1 MNKPAHQFHRVA
13 AASDILPDEPLRVK
27 VEECEIALFNLDGE
41 YYAIDDVCTHAFALL
56 SEGFVEGD
64 LIECPLHGGKFEIR
78 TGKAVAAPCTVDVRT
93 YPVRREDDSIL
104 VGIPTAD

>member
-13 AASDILPDEPLRVK
+13 ATSDIPVGEGLRVK
-27 VEECEIALFNLDGE
+27 LDQYEIAVFNIDGE
-41 YYAIDDVCTHAFALL
+41 FYAIDDVCTHAFALL

-64 LIECPLHGGKFEIR
+64 VIECPLHSGRFEIK

-93 YPVRREDDSIL
+93 YPVRREDDAIL
-104 VGIPTAD
+104 VGLPSAD

>member
-13 AASDILPDEPLRVK
+13 ATSDVPAGEGLRVK
-27 VEECEIALFNLDGE
+27 LDQYEIAVFNIDGE
-41 YYAIDDVCTHAFALL
+41 FYAIDDVCTHAFALL

-64 LIECPLHGGKFEIR
+64 VIECPLHSGRFEIK

-93 YPVRREDDSIL
+93 YPVRREDDAIL
-104 VGIPTAD
+104 VGLPSAD

>member
-13 AASDILPDEPLRVK
+13 ATSDIPAGEGLRVK
-27 VEECEIALFNLDGE
+27 LDQYEIAVFNIDGE
-41 YYAIDDVCTHAFALL
+41 FYAIDDVCTHAFALL

-64 LIECPLHGGKFEIR
+64 VIECPLHSGRFEIK

-93 YPVRREDDSIL
+93 YPVRREDDAIL
-104 VGIPTAD
+104 VGLPSAD

>member
-13 AASDILPDEPLRVK
+13 TTSDVPVGEGLRVK
-27 VEECEIALFNLDGE
+27 LDQHEIAVFNIDGE
-41 YYAIDDVCTHAFALL
+41 FYAIDDVCTHAFALL

-64 LIECPLHGGKFEIR
+64 VIECPLHSGRFEIK

-93 YPVRREDDSIL
+93 YPVRREDDAIL
-104 VGIPTAD
+104 VGLPSAD

>member
-13 AASDILPDEPLRVK
+13 AISDIPAGEGLRVK
-27 VEECEIALFNLDGE
+27 LEECEIAVFNVDGE
-41 YYAIDDVCTHAFALL
+41 FYAIDDVCTHAFALL

-64 LIECPLHGGKFEIR
+64 VIECPLHGGKFEIK

-93 YPVRREDDSIL
+93 YPVRREDDAIL
-104 VGIPTAD
+104 VGIPAAD